1 MIKISVKEKEKYYD
15 VRLKGKDYDIMQY
28 IALLDIL
35 INNIKKSYKI
45 TLKEIFK
52 LLYNYKKENI
62 VEEVK

>member
-52 LLYNYKKENI
+52 LLCNYKKENR